1 MKAPPVA
8 ATVRQEPPASLAG
21 YRNRSEERVLPQ
33 RAVAIATFGWRL
45 RVEPCPIGFL
55 RERSFFRAIVGFN
68 GQWPL
73 PAMDPTYPLKRA
85 IENWT

>member
-55 RERSFFRAIVGFN
+55 RERSFFSNHRRLQRTVA
-68 GQWPL
+68 PT
-73 PAMDPTYPLKRA
+73 AMDPTYPLKRA